1 MRTDPQH
8 PAHCPDDETLA
19 LLIEGAADSTA
30 RSFWMQHVDACELCS
45 DVFIEVQWFVHAKRQ
60 PLRHRERSSS
70 PPRPT

>member
-1 MRTDPQH
+1 
-8 PAHCPDDETLA
+8 
-19 LLIEGAADSTA
+19 
-30 RSFWMQHVDACELCS
+30 MQHVDACELCS